1 MHKNRRWTNDN
12 CPEDARETVPF
23 FTIDRFEYNDE
34 YN

>member
-1 MHKNRRWTNDN
+1 MNGNY
-12 CPEDARETVPF
+12 PEDVLETVPF